1 MAKIS
6 NGKDNCNGNEK
17 KDSFAIEEFGA
28 DRHGLLT
35 KILTDFEDHLT
46 EKAGHCLGYHVNLDL
61 NHLMDLSPL
70 LRFHINN
77 VGDPFKD
84 SSFSMHSKKFEV
96 SVLDWFAQLWEI
108 EKDECWGYVT
118 NGGTEGNLQGLLLGM
133 DCVIIRTL
141 TTGEID
147 CNDLREKLC
156 LNKDKPAIINL
167 NIGTTFKGG
176 VDNLDLVI
184 KTLEECGFSNDRF
197 YIHCDAALSG
207 LISPFLEQG
216 PMFSFKKPIG
226 SVSVSGHKLLGSS
239 MPCGVLMTKKK
250 YITTISK
257 NVEYLN
263 TLDNTISGSRNGL
276 ASIFMWYSLNVKG
289 RLGLQQDVKKCLMNA
304 QYLRDR
310 LKDAGISSM
319 LNEMSFV
326 VVFER
331 PPNPEFIKYWNL
343 SCEGNMTHV
352 IAMPHVTVKILE
364 DFVNDFV
371 RERNIWYRCGRIQ
384 PPCLAEEIGTY
395 NCCCSIHGKGSLQN
409 GN

>member
-1 MAKIS
+1 MTKIS
-6 NGKDNCNGNEK
+6 NAAAIDKKDYPNGNKK
-17 KDSFAIEEFGA
+17 KDIFAIEEFCA
-28 DRHGLLT
+28 DRQDFLT

-46 EKAGHCLGYHVNLDL
+46 EKAGHFLGYHVNLDL

-77 VGDPFKD
+77 AGDPFKD
-84 SSFSMHSKKFEV
+84 SSFI
-96 SVLDWFAQLWEI
+96 SVLDWFGQLWEI

-118 NGGTEGNLQGLLLGM
+118 NGGTEGNFQGLLLGRELLADGKLYTSRESHYSVFKAARMFRM
-133 DCVIIRTL
+133 DCIIIRTL

-207 LISPFLEQG
+207 LISPFLEQ
-216 PMFSFKKPIG
+216 
-226 SVSVSGHKLLGSS
+226 LL
-239 MPCGVLMTKKK
+239 
-250 YITTISK
+250 
-257 NVEYLN
+257 
-263 TLDNTISGSRNGL
+263 
-276 ASIFMWYSLNVKG
+276 SLNVKG
-289 RLGLQQDVKKCLMNA
+289 RLGLQQDVKCFDECSILE
-304 QYLRDR
+304 RSP
-310 LKDAGISSM
+310 KDAGIESM

-352 IAMPHVTVKILE
+352 IAMPHVTVKMLE

-371 RERNIWYRCGRIQ
+371 QERNIWYQCGQIQ
-384 PPCLAEEIGTY
+384 PPCLAKEIGTS
-395 NCCCSIHGKGSLQN
+395 NCCCSIHGKGGLQN

>member
-1 MAKIS
+1 
-6 NGKDNCNGNEK
+6 
-17 KDSFAIEEFGA
+17 
-28 DRHGLLT
+28 
-35 KILTDFEDHLT
+35 
-46 EKAGHCLGYHVNLDL
+46 
-61 NHLMDLSPL
+61 
-70 LRFHINN
+70 
-77 VGDPFKD
+77 
-84 SSFSMHSKKFEV
+84 
-96 SVLDWFAQLWEI
+96 
-108 EKDECWGYVT
+108 
-118 NGGTEGNLQGLLLGM
+118 M

-167 NIGTTFKGG
+167 NIG
-176 VDNLDLVI
+176 
-184 KTLEECGFSNDRF
+184 
-197 YIHCDAALSG
+197 
-207 LISPFLEQG
+207 
-216 PMFSFKKPIG
+216 
-226 SVSVSGHKLLGSS
+226 
-239 MPCGVLMTKKK
+239 
-250 YITTISK
+250 
-257 NVEYLN
+257 
-263 TLDNTISGSRNGL
+263 SRNDL

-352 IAMPHVTVKILE
+352 IAMPHVTVKMLE

-371 RERNIWYRCGRIQ
+371 RERNIWYQCGRIQ